1 MIGSY
6 RPKLINT
13 SETNKRF
20 LFVSL
25 MFLPHKNAYL
35 RKKVKQDAVRT
46 TDWQEGV
53 VKRYMRFTLIA
64 IFSRFSLS
72 SFLLDCELHFL
83 NSPPIDVGEDKGV
96 VECFALLHRLLDVFH
111 LALGKY
117 VLEENRRMI
126 ARHKAYLIGKR

>member
-6 RPKLINT
+6 RPKLINI
-13 SETNKRF
+13 SEINKKR
-20 LFVSL
+20 LFISL
-25 MFLPHKNAYL
+25 MFLPNKNAYL

-83 NSPPIDVGEDKGV
+83 YSALIDVGEDKGV
-96 VECFALLHRLLDVFH
+96 VECFALLHRLLDMCH
-111 LALGKY
+111 LAFSQY
-117 VLEENRRMI
+117 VLEEKASMF